1 MKQKQANPNQGFN
14 GVKGKP
20 VPVRTNGPVTPE
32 VDWGPFRD
40 RHTGAKKTS

>member
-1 MKQKQANPNQGFN
+1 MKQKQAMENQGFN

-32 VDWGPFRD
+32 VDWSSRD
-40 RHTGAKKTS
+40 RHTGQKKTS